1 MASLATL
8 AAAHCGRRL
17 SALKAAASMA
27 ALGSGTATTT
37 MMMPSSSSMLLSRSS
52 VAFLSTSSSSS
63 SSGISALC
71 SRLDADLAAMK
82 EAGTF
87 KTETV
92 MSSPQGPVVTVVGA
106 DDAQD
111 PTRQSKALNFCSNN
125 YLGFSNHPRLAAAA
139 RASLDEFGFGLSS
152 VRFICGTQTA
162 HRELEKRIAEMHGAD
177 DAILYPSCF
186 DANAGLFEAI
196 LTADDAIVSDELNHA
211 SIIDGVRLC
220 KAKRFRFKHADVSD
234 LKEKLAEAKAAGSRN
249 ILVATDGVFSMDGEV
264 APLPDIKKAC
274 DEFGAVL
281 FVDECHATG
290 VLGERLRG
298 TDEYFGV
305 HGKCWD
311 IVNSTLGKALG
322 GATGGYTAG
331 PASIITTLRQKA
343 RPYLFSNSVSP
354 AVVAASHAALDLLE
368 ESAPEL
374 SSKLQSN
381 ARRFRD
387 GMTGAGFALGGVDH
401 PIVPVMVGD
410 ARGAAE
416 LAAACRRRGLFV
428 VAFSYP
434 VVPKGKARVRVQL
447 SAAHTAEMVDE
458 AVATFKE
465 AAKEVGVL

>member
-1 MASLATL
+1 
-8 AAAHCGRRL
+8 
-17 SALKAAASMA
+17 
-27 ALGSGTATTT
+27 
-37 MMMPSSSSMLLSRSS
+37 
-52 VAFLSTSSSSS
+52 
-63 SSGISALC
+63 
-71 SRLDADLAAMK
+71 MK

-92 MSSPQGPVVTVVGA
+92 MSSPQGPVVTVV
-106 DDAQD
+106 D
-111 PTRQSKALNFCSNN
+111 PRDESKQNRALNFCSNN
-125 YLGFSNHPRLAAAA
+125 YLGFSNHPRLSAAA

-162 HRELEKRIAEMHGAD
+162 HRELEKRIAKMHGVD

-196 LTADDAIVSDELNHA
+196 LGADDAIISDELNHA

-234 LKEKLAEAKAAGSRN
+234 LREKLSEAKTAGSRN

-264 APLPDIKKAC
+264 APLVEIKKAC

-290 VLGERLRG
+290 VLGEKLRG

-311 IVNSTLGKALG
+311 VVNSTLGKALG

-331 PASIITTLRQKA
+331 PSSIITTLRQKA

-368 ESAPEL
+368 ESASEL
-374 SSKLQSN
+374 SSKLRSN
-381 ARRFRD
+381 AKRFRE
-387 GMTGAGFALGGVDH
+387 GMANAGFTLGGVDH

-416 LAAACRRRGLFV
+416 LAAACRKRGLFV

-458 AVATFKE
+458 AVETFKV
-465 AAKEVGVL
+465 AAREVGIL